1 MNPISKFTKLIIC
14 LFLLGY
20 GQSAL
25 GAVKNSSLDLEASW
39 HDYLATDARKI
50 PTTRFPYEHCF
61 KSAAQ
66 KHDLPLSLLLAV
78 ARGESNFKPNAKSD
92 RNCHG
97 LMQIQW
103 PGTAKHL
110 GIYRLS
116 ALYNPCTNVNAGAK
130 YLKELLNRYD
140 NNLHLALAAY
150 NYGPNRI
157 DKTQIS
163 GQIPEGAKWYS
174 GYIFHHLERIIQGAT
189 VPGKSALANQPS
201 SYIRQKHV
209 PIITFTRPYRAA
221 GFYDHL
227 RKRAPDLNIEW
238 YRTGLGRYK
247 VVMLYSDKQGLES
260 GKTKLRGLGIKVK

>member
-1 MNPISKFTKLIIC
+1 MNPIRKFTKLIIC

-130 YLKELLNRYD
+130 YLKELLDRYD

-157 DKTQIS
+157 DKTRIS

-201 SYIRQKHV
+201 SFIRQKHV

>member
-1 MNPISKFTKLIIC
+1 MNPVKKLTTLIIC
-14 LFLLGY
+14 LFLLCY
-20 GQSAL
+20 GQPAFSAVNNNTL
-25 GAVKNSSLDLEASW
+25 SLEALW
-39 HDYLATDARKI
+39 QHFLANDARKI
-50 PTTRFPYEHCF
+50 PTTQFPYEHCF

-66 KHDLPLSLLLAV
+66 KNDLPLSLLLAV
-78 ARGESNFKPNAKSD
+78 ARGESNFNPNAKSD

-103 PGTAKHL
+103 PETAKHL

-130 YLKELLNRYD
+130 YLKELLDRYD

-157 DKTQIS
+157 DKTQLS

-174 GYIFHHLERIIQGAT
+174 GYIFHHLERIMQRAT

-201 SYIRQKHV
+201 SYIRQKHI

-221 GFYDHL
+221 GLYDHL

-247 VVMLYSDKQGLES
+247 VVMLYADKQGLES
-260 GKTKLRGLGIKVK
+260 GKTKLRRLGIKVK